1 MADLLPEA
9 WLLEKQQWKIS
20 CGGSKGPV
28 TNILQCVQCFTTFVN
43 TVATAHY
50 DRAFWRRAEVTK
62 DFNWSVVSTL
72 WREGSPSGQYVKCA
86 AHSREVPS
94 AGVGIGR
101 HADILGGVNQDMT
114 IMFRLACNYR
124 TLSHTQRK
132 RFDEYLIPGVTTNP
146 GFSSASLPTSV
157 LGAELQAME
166 PHNAQLQEGATV
178 LEGSAPGWGS
188 RTFYRNA
195 DSSP

>member
-1 MADLLPEA
+1 M
-9 WLLEKQQWKIS
+9 
-20 CGGSKGPV
+20 GG
-28 TNILQCVQCFTTFVN
+28 
-43 TVATAHY
+43 
-50 DRAFWRRAEVTK
+50 
-62 DFNWSVVSTL
+62 TL
-72 WREGSPSGQYVKCA
+72 AY
-86 AHSREVPS
+86 S
-94 AGVGIGR
+94 AGV
-101 HADILGGVNQDMT
+101 NPDMT
-114 IMFRLACNYR
+114 IMFRLACNHR

-132 RFDEYLIPGVTTNP
+132 RFDEYLIPRVATNP

-178 LEGSAPGWGS
+178 LEGSVPGWGS

>member
-62 DFNWSVVSTL
+62 DFNWSVVSTFGG
-72 WREGSPSGQYVKCA
+72 R
-86 AHSREVPS
+86 AHHRGNMSSVQHTAERCPRRVLALGGTLAYS
-94 AGVGIGR
+94 AG
-101 HADILGGVNQDMT
+101 
-114 IMFRLACNYR
+114 
-124 TLSHTQRK
+124 
-132 RFDEYLIPGVTTNP
+132 
-146 GFSSASLPTSV
+146 
-157 LGAELQAME
+157 
-166 PHNAQLQEGATV
+166 
-178 LEGSAPGWGS
+178 
-188 RTFYRNA
+188 
-195 DSSP
+195 